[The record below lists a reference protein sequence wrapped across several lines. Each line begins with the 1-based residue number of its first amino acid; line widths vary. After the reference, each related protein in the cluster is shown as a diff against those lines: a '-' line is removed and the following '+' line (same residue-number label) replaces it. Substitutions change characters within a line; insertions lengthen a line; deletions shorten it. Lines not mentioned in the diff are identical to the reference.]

1 MGYIADTYKI
11 GDRVTVEVWPS
22 DRFVE
27 DCDGIVVNISHTGL
41 TVQDQNNDHWDVEYE
56 QVCKID

>member
-22 DRFVE
+22 DRFE
-27 DCDGIVVNISHTGL
+27 GDSDGIVIDISHTGL
-41 TVQDQNNDHWDVEYE
+41 TVRDRNNDHWDVEYE
-56 QVCKID
+56 QVCKL

>member
-11 GDRVTVEVWPS
+11 GERVTVEVWPS
-22 DRFVE
+22 DHFDE
-27 DCDGIVVNISHTGL
+27 DCDGIVVDISHTGL
-41 TVQDQNNDHWDVEYE
+41 TIRDRNNDHWDVEYE